1 MRISMRKTEYMEI
14 KRVIFVVYHK
24 ENSRTQSKHRTAVT
38 LSEKA
43 VEKVLL
49 CENVEEPFSFLKILA
64 K

>member
-1 MRISMRKTEYMEI
+1 MRISMRKTEYMES

-24 ENSRTQSKHRTAVT
+24 ENSRAQSKHRTAVT
-38 LSEKA
+38 LYEKA

-49 CENVEEPFSFLKILA
+49 CENVEEPFSFLRILV